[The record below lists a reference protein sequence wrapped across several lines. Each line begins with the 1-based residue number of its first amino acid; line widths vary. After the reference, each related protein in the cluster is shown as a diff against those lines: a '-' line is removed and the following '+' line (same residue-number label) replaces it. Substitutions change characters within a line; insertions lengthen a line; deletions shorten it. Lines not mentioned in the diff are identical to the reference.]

1 MLVRCRCKNDEEDDS
16 QQISTPLSPL
26 TDFAGTLASAAA
38 AASPAQSAASSPF
51 VEDAGRPVPPVDSPV
66 DAAAN
71 AVFSAHDSGAPYPL
85 SGAPDPL
92 SGTSD
97 LLSGAHDPL
106 SGASDPLSGAAPTL
120 VPDPRGRYLRVTALG
135 KAAYKGGVDLDWA
148 QRLYDDLKANLQVTQ
163 VYNARSFFW

>member
-92 SGTSD
+92 SGA
-97 LLSGAHDPL
+97 LDPL
-106 SGASDPLSGAAPTL
+106 SGATPTL